1 MAPQPFSARSV
12 ITAQLKGSVM
22 ETKTSEVPQGVDRRS
37 FLKTA
42 GLGIA
47 AAALASGGL
56 FSKNASAQT
65 SGIITKKI
73 PKTGEIVPA
82 IGLGTYLTFD
92 VIPGQPREFI
102 REVMRRFWDGGG
114 RVVDTSPLYGT
125 GEISVGDYATALG
138 ITDRLFITN
147 KIWSTGEFL
156 ADESHAR
163 RSLEQTMQRLWRDKI
178 DVMQVHSL
186 VNVDVIVPI
195 LRGWKKEGRI
205 RYLGVTH
212 HELPYFPA
220 LAGWVEKGDLDFVQV
235 HYSIHTRLA
244 EERILPAALDKGTAV
259 LVNMPFEKARL
270 FKIVEGRKLP
280 DFAREIGVQNWAQFF
295 LKWVISHPAITCAIP
310 ATTNPDHQSEN
321 IGALRGPLPDKEMRA
336 RMVKHMETIPGF
348 AKLGEMAPYPG
359 KNYNGIIRRAQTLR
373 REANK

>member
-1 MAPQPFSARSV
+1 
-12 ITAQLKGSVM
+12 M
-22 ETKTSEVPQGVDRRS
+22 ETKTSEVPQGVNRRS

-42 GLGIA
+42 GLGLA
-47 AAALASGGL
+47 AAALASGGV
-56 FSKNASAQT
+56 FSKNAAAQT
-65 SGIITKKI
+65 SRIITKKI

-138 ITDRLFITN
+138 ITDKLFITN

-280 DFAREIGVQNWAQFF
+280 DFAKEIGAQNWAQFF

-310 ATTNPDHQSEN
+310 ATTSPDHQSEN